1 MLALKETL
9 QSDWPIGKN
18 CGAVKTGQKKKRNE
32 AVKMLFSI
40 AAGGAIGATLRY
52 LVMSGVGNVVGLAFP
67 WGTMAV
73 NVVGSFVLGALVE
86 TMALVWSPGAE
97 LRAFLVVGILGAF
110 TTFSTFSLD
119 VVTLYER
126 GAFMEAGFYVI
137 ASMVVSIAA
146 LFAGLAIARGVIG

>member
-1 MLALKETL
+1 M
-9 QSDWPIGKN
+9 
-18 CGAVKTGQKKKRNE
+18 
-32 AVKMLFSI
+32 KMLFSI

-52 LVMSGVGNVVGLAFP
+52 LVMSGVG
-67 WGTMAV
+67 

>member
-1 MLALKETL
+1 M
-9 QSDWPIGKN
+9 
-18 CGAVKTGQKKKRNE
+18 
-32 AVKMLFSI
+32 KMLFSI
-40 AAGGAIGATLRY
+40 AAGGAIGATLRD